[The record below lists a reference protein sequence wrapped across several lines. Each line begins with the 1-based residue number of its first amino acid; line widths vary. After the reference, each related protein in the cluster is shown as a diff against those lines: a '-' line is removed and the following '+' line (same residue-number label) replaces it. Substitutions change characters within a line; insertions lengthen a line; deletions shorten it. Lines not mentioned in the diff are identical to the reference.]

1 MRTLNQNM
9 KVFGSTRVVLKH
21 TSLPVDVINFRGIN
35 SLAVIPRA
43 PSSQGKIDNDLIS
56 LPDLEINSLL
66 SQSQTGTLNQQQIED
81 AINMVDSSLNQI
93 SLEARGIKRSQG
105 DLSSPYLSDNDHLNK
120 KVLKEMSQDNEE
132 SINTPSGS
140 NTEDWVNKTSDVA
153 QIPEESKIPDNYLS
167 EPATIWGGLHDHFSK
182 LNLRCAEAKAEANAL
197 VDEINMSRE
206 LLEQY
211 MDNVTV
217 RVREIIPSEFSEN
230 INYDSTYESD
240 SENGNA
246 IPDNNPMGL
255 YLPTDSSDNTESSN
269 DDASVSGNSNEDNS
283 LSSNLNEDN
292 SLSSNLN
299 EDNSVSSNLNEDNS
313 LSGNSNDANSVSGN
327 SNDASLVSGNYISSP
342 INPELADNPE
352 LTIHNSSAS
361 DDDVLSVNVSTDVSD
376 PHTGVGLEPLNNGLK
391 FNEVTYSGMLRQDQH
406 IHSNYMIKMR
416 GIDDMEYRATYDYL
430 IDTLN
435 YLDHLIMKYKLVH
448 YLEDVLI
455 RWNPAIEIH
464 GRVLKSEINNILD
477 LVSVFN

>member
-21 TSLPVDVINFRGIN
+21 TSLPVDVINIRGIN

-56 LPDLEINSLL
+56 LPDLETNSLL
-66 SQSQTGTLNQQQIED
+66 SQSQIED
-81 AINMVDSSLNQI
+81 AINIVDSSLDLI
-93 SLEARGIKRSQG
+93 SLEARGTKRSQG
-105 DLSSPYLSDNDHLNK
+105 DLSSPYLNDNGHLNK
-120 KVLKEMSQDNEE
+120 KVLKEMSQDNDK
-132 SINTPSGS
+132 SINTPSGL

-167 EPATIWGGLHDHFSK
+167 EPATTWGGFHDHFLK

-211 MDNVTV
+211 MENVTI
-217 RVREIIPSEFSEN
+217 RVRERIPSEFSED
-230 INYDSTYESD
+230 IVYDSTYESD
-240 SENGNA
+240 SEDGNA
-246 IPDNNPMGL
+246 IPEDNPMGL

-269 DDASVSGNSNEDNS
+269 DDNSVLGNSNEDNSISGNSNEDN
-283 LSSNLNEDN
+283 L
-292 SLSSNLN
+292 
-299 EDNSVSSNLNEDNS
+299 VP
-313 LSGNSNDANSVSGN
+313 GNSNDANLISGN
-327 SNDASLVSGNYISSP
+327 SNDASSISSNSNDASSVPGNSISSPINPELPDNSISLP

-352 LTIHNSSAS
+352 LTVHHSSAS
-361 DDDVLSVNVSTDVSD
+361 DDDVLSVNISTDVSD
-376 PHTGVGLEPLNNGLK
+376 PHVGVGLEPLNNGLM

-448 YLEDVLI
+448 YLEDILI

-464 GRVLKSEINNILD
+464 GRVLKSEIHNILD